1 MHIKILQIVIIGFM
15 GICMGCGG
23 SSTEDDDYE
32 KIEQPDLKNMV
43 LIPAGVF
50 LMGS

>member
-1 MHIKILQIVIIGFM
+1 MKILQIVIIGFM

-32 KIEQPDLKNMV
+32 QPNLKNMV